1 MLFSLRGWN
10 RSVAGRRLG
19 RAVTV
24 VATAVLVAGLAACG
38 GKDGEAASGPDVPPS
53 ADKPASREEAARFL
67 TQATFGPR
75 TADVDYLMQKGLSAW
90 ITEQQLLAGVGHQA
104 YWDAEDAR
112 LKAIDPDNAA
122 GNREVFDSFY
132 IGALS
137 SNAQLRQRVA
147 YVLSQIFVISLQD
160 PTLAGIPRGVAS
172 YMDVLN
178 QHAFGNYRDLLEA
191 VSTHPMMGIYLTHL
205 RNRKEDP
212 ARGRVPD
219 ENYARE
225 VMQLFS
231 IGLFELNPDGTVR
244 QAGGVDLETYTA
256 DDIAGLAKVFTGWSW
271 AGPDKTDARFNEN
284 NSARDPNRHVLPMQN
299 YPQFHSVS
307 QKSFLGV
314 TIAPQGTADGDASLK
329 TALDR
334 LFNHPNVGPFI
345 GKQLIQRLVTSN
357 PSPAYVGRV
366 AAVFA
371 DNGQGVRG
379 DLGAVVRAVLLDAEA
394 RDLDVAAGPTFGKM
408 REPVM
413 RLTAYLR
420 AFDATS
426 DSGRFLIG
434 TTDNVDNSLGQ
445 TPMRA
450 PSVFNFFRPGFVPQG
465 TRSGDQNLAVPEM
478 QITHESSVVGYTNF
492 MRGVVQNGV
501 GQRGLDNSATRNDV
515 QANIN
520 ALLALA
526 DQPAELVALVDQRL
540 TYGQMN
546 ADLKAAIEAA
556 VASVAIPA
564 PTGSNQAN
572 IDTAKSNRA
581 RIALTLAL
589 ASPEYIV
596 QK

>member
-1 MLFSLRGWN
+1 MLFLLKRERQYGPAAWRGA
-10 RSVAGRRLG
+10 RHAM
-19 RAVTV
+19 AVIG
-24 VATAVLVAGLAACG
+24 LVALAACG
-38 GKDGEAASGPDVPPS
+38 GGKDDPAPDTGVPPS
-53 ADKPASREEAARFL
+53 ADKPASRAEAARFL

-75 TADVDYLMQKGLSAW
+75 SADVDRVMQQGMTSW
-90 ITEQQLLAGVGHQA
+90 IVEQQQLPGVAHQA

-112 LKAIDPDNAA
+112 IKAANPDSAA
-122 GNREVFDSFY
+122 GTREVLDSFY
-132 IGALS
+132 IGALG

-160 PTLAGIPRGVAS
+160 PALAALPRGVAS

-191 VSTHPMMGIYLTHL
+191 VSKHPMMGLYLTHL

-225 VMQLFS
+225 IMQLFS
-231 IGLFELNPDGTVR
+231 IGLFELNPDGSVR
-244 QAGGVDLETYTA
+244 QAGGTDLETYTA

-284 NSARDPNRHVLPMQN
+284 SSARDPNRHVLPMQN

-307 QKSFLGV
+307 QKAFLG
-314 TIAPQGTADGDASLK
+314 TIIAAQGTADGDASLEV
-329 TALDR
+329 ALDR

-357 PSPAYVGRV
+357 PSPAYVQRV
-366 AAVFA
+366 SQVFA
-371 DNGQGVRG
+371 DNGSGVRG
-379 DLGAVVRAVLLDAEA
+379 DLGAVVRAVLLDPEA
-394 RDLDVAAGPTFGKM
+394 RSLDKLDDPTFGKM

-434 TTDNVDNSLGQ
+434 ATDSVESSLGQ
-445 TPMRA
+445 SPMRA

-478 QITHESSVVGYTNF
+478 QITDESSVVGYTNF
-492 MRGVVQNGV
+492 MRNAVQNGV
-501 GQRGLDNSATRNDV
+501 GLRGLDNAASRNDV
-515 QANIN
+515 QIN
-520 ALLALA
+520 MAPLLALA
-526 DQPAELVALVDQRL
+526 GEPADLVALVDERL

-556 VASVAIPA
+556 VASVVVPA
-564 PTGSNQAN
+564 PNGSNQAN
-572 IDTAKSNRA
+572 IDTARANRV
-581 RIALTLAL
+581 RIALTLAV
-589 ASPEYIV
+589 ASPEYVI

>member
-1 MLFSLRGWN
+1 MLFLLKRERQYGPAAWRGA
-10 RSVAGRRLG
+10 RHAM
-19 RAVTV
+19 
-24 VATAVLVAGLAACG
+24 AVLGLVALAACG
-38 GKDGEAASGPDVPPS
+38 GGKDDPAPDTGVPPS
-53 ADKPASREEAARFL
+53 ADKPASRAEAARFL

-75 TADVDYLMQKGLSAW
+75 TADVDRVMQQGMTSW
-90 ITEQQLLAGVGHQA
+90 VIEQQQLPGVAHQA

-112 LKAIDPDNAA
+112 IKAANPDSAA
-122 GNREVFDSFY
+122 GTREVLDSFY
-132 IGALS
+132 IGALG

-147 YVLSQIFVISLQD
+147 YVLSQIFVVSLQD
-160 PTLAGIPRGVAS
+160 PALAALPRGVAS

-191 VSTHPMMGIYLTHL
+191 VSKHPMMGLYLTHL

-225 VMQLFS
+225 IMQLFS
-231 IGLFELNPDGTVR
+231 IGLFELNPDGSVR
-244 QAGGVDLETYTA
+244 QAGGTDLETYTA

-271 AGPDKTDARFNEN
+271 AGADKTDARFNEN

-307 QKSFLGV
+307 QKAFLG
-314 TIAPQGTADGDASLK
+314 TIIAAQGTADGDASLEV
-329 TALDR
+329 ALDR

-357 PSPAYVGRV
+357 PSPAYVQRV
-366 AAVFA
+366 SQVFA
-371 DNGQGVRG
+371 DNGSGVRG

-394 RDLDVAAGPTFGKM
+394 RSLDKLDDPTFGKM

-434 TTDNVDNSLGQ
+434 ATDSVETSLGQ
-445 TPMRA
+445 SPMRA

-478 QITHESSVVGYTNF
+478 QITDESSVVGYTNF
-492 MRGVVQNGV
+492 MRNAVQNGV
-501 GQRGLDNSATRNDV
+501 GLRGLDNAASRNDV
-515 QANIN
+515 QIN
-520 ALLALA
+520 MAPLLALA
-526 DQPAELVALVDQRL
+526 GQPAELVALVDERL

-556 VASVAIPA
+556 VASVAVPA
-564 PTGSNQAN
+564 PNGSNQAN
-572 IDTAKSNRA
+572 IDTARANRV
-581 RIALTLAL
+581 RIALTLAV
-589 ASPEYIV
+589 ASPEYII

>member
-1 MLFSLRGWN
+1 MLFLLKRERQYGPAAWRGA
-10 RSVAGRRLG
+10 RHAM
-19 RAVTV
+19 
-24 VATAVLVAGLAACG
+24 AVLGLVALAACG
-38 GKDGEAASGPDVPPS
+38 GGKDDPAPDTGVPPS
-53 ADKPASREEAARFL
+53 ADKPASRAEAARFL

-75 TADVDYLMQKGLSAW
+75 TADVDRVMQQGMTSW
-90 ITEQQLLAGVGHQA
+90 VIEQQQLPGVAHQA

-112 LKAIDPDNAA
+112 IKAANPDSAA
-122 GNREVFDSFY
+122 GTREVVDSFY
-132 IGALS
+132 IGALG

-160 PTLAGIPRGVAS
+160 PALAALPRGVAS

-191 VSTHPMMGIYLTHL
+191 VSKHPMMGLYLTHL

-225 VMQLFS
+225 IMQLFS
-231 IGLFELNPDGTVR
+231 IGLFELNPDGSVR
-244 QAGGVDLETYTA
+244 QSGGTDLETYSA
-256 DDIAGLAKVFTGWSW
+256 EDIAGLAKVFTGWSW
-271 AGPDKTDARFNEN
+271 AGADKTDARFNEN

-307 QKSFLGV
+307 QKAFLG
-314 TIAPQGTADGDASLK
+314 TIIAAQGTADGDASLEV
-329 TALDR
+329 ALDR

-357 PSPAYVGRV
+357 PSPAYVQRV
-366 AAVFA
+366 SQAFA
-371 DNGQGVRG
+371 DNGSGVRG

-394 RDLDVAAGPTFGKM
+394 RSLDKLDDPTFGKM

-434 TTDNVDNSLGQ
+434 TTDSVETSLGQ

-478 QITHESSVVGYTNF
+478 QITDESSVVGYTNF
-492 MRGVVQNGV
+492 MRNAVQNGV
-501 GQRGLDNSATRNDV
+501 GLRGLDNAASRNDV
-515 QANIN
+515 QIN
-520 ALLALA
+520 MAPLLALA
-526 DQPAELVALVDQRL
+526 GEPADLVALVDERL

-564 PTGSNQAN
+564 PNGSNQAN
-572 IDTAKSNRA
+572 IDTARANRV
-581 RIALTLAL
+581 RIALTLAV
-589 ASPEYIV
+589 ASPEYII

>member
-1 MLFSLRGWN
+1 MLFLLKRERQYGPAAWRGA
-10 RSVAGRRLG
+10 RHAM
-19 RAVTV
+19 
-24 VATAVLVAGLAACG
+24 AVLGLVALAACG
-38 GKDGEAASGPDVPPS
+38 GGKDDPAPDTGVPPS
-53 ADKPASREEAARFL
+53 ADKPASRAEAARFL

-75 TADVDYLMQKGLSAW
+75 TADVDRVMQQGMTSW
-90 ITEQQLLAGVGHQA
+90 VIEQQQLPGVAHQA

-112 LKAIDPDNAA
+112 IKAANPDSAA
-122 GNREVFDSFY
+122 GTREVVDSFY
-132 IGALS
+132 IGALG

-160 PTLAGIPRGVAS
+160 PALAALPRGVAS

-191 VSTHPMMGIYLTHL
+191 VSKHPMMGLYLTHL

-225 VMQLFS
+225 IMQLFS
-231 IGLFELNPDGTVR
+231 IGLFELNPDGSVR
-244 QAGGVDLETYTA
+244 QSGGTDLETYSA
-256 DDIAGLAKVFTGWSW
+256 EDIAGLAKVFTGWSW
-271 AGPDKTDARFNEN
+271 AGADKTDARFNEN

-307 QKSFLGV
+307 QKAFLG
-314 TIAPQGTADGDASLK
+314 TIIAAQGTADGDASLEV
-329 TALDR
+329 ALDR

-357 PSPAYVGRV
+357 PSPAYVQRV
-366 AAVFA
+366 SQAFA
-371 DNGQGVRG
+371 DNGGGVRG

-394 RDLDVAAGPTFGKM
+394 RSLDKLDDPTFGKM

-434 TTDNVDNSLGQ
+434 TTDSVETSLGQ

-478 QITHESSVVGYTNF
+478 QITDESSVVGYTNF
-492 MRGVVQNGV
+492 MRNAVQNGV
-501 GQRGLDNSATRNDV
+501 GLRGLDNAASRNDV
-515 QANIN
+515 QIN
-520 ALLALA
+520 MAPLLALA
-526 DQPAELVALVDQRL
+526 GEPAELVALVDERL

-556 VASVAIPA
+556 VASVAVPA
-564 PTGSNQAN
+564 PNGSNQAN
-572 IDTAKSNRA
+572 IDTARANRV
-581 RIALTLAL
+581 RIALTLAV
-589 ASPEYIV
+589 ASPEYII

>member
-1 MLFSLRGWN
+1 MWLPLIRL
-10 RSVAGRRLG
+10 AGSRAWPRVRLG
-19 RAVTV
+19 
-24 VATAVLVAGLAACG
+24 VAWVALAAVLVACG
-38 GKDGEAASGPDVPPS
+38 GKGGDADAGSGVPPS
-53 ADKPASREEAARFL
+53 ADKPGSRAEAARFL
-67 TQATFGPR
+67 TQASFGPR
-75 TADVDYLMQKGLSAW
+75 TADVDALMQKGMTSW
-90 ITEQQLLAGVGHQA
+90 INEQMQVPGVDHLA
-104 YWDAEDAR
+104 YWDAADAAI
-112 LKAIDPDNAA
+112 KAVSPDAAA
-122 GNREVFDSFY
+122 GTREVLDSFY
-132 IGALS
+132 IGALQ

-147 YVLSQIFVISLQD
+147 YAWSQIFVISLQD
-160 PTLAGIPRGVAS
+160 ATLANLPRGVAS

-178 QHAFGNYRDLLEA
+178 QRAFGNYRDLLEA

-231 IGLFELNPDGTVR
+231 IGLFELNPDGSVR
-244 QAGGVDLETYTA
+244 QSGGADLETYTA

-284 NSARDPNRHVLPMQN
+284 TSARDPNRHVLPMQN

-307 QKSFLGV
+307 QKNFLG
-314 TIAPQGTADGDASLK
+314 TSIEPQGSANGEASLK
-329 TALDR
+329 IALDR

-357 PSPAYVGRV
+357 PSPGYVQRV
-366 AAVFA
+366 AAAFA

-379 DLGAVVRAVLLDAEA
+379 DLGAVVRAVLLDTEA
-394 RDLDVAAGPTFGKM
+394 RDLARLDDPAFGKL
-408 REPVM
+408 REPVL

-434 TTDNVDNSLGQ
+434 ATDSVDTSLGQ
-445 TPMRA
+445 TAMRA
-450 PSVFNFFRPGFVPQG
+450 PSVFNFYRPGFVPQG
-465 TRSGDQNLAVPEM
+465 TRAGDQDLAVPEM

-501 GQRGLDNSATRNDV
+501 GLRGLDNSATRNDV
-515 QANIN
+515 QADL
-520 ALLALA
+520 APLLALA
-526 DQPAELVALVDQRL
+526 DQPADLVNQVDERL
-540 TYGQMN
+540 TCGQMN
-546 ADLKAAIEAA
+546 AALKSAIQAA
-556 VASVAIPA
+556 VSSVAIPA
-564 PTGSNQAN
+564 ATGSNQAA
-572 IDTAKSNRA
+572 IDTARGNRA

-589 ASPEYIV
+589 ASPEFIV
-596 QK
+596 QR

>member
-1 MLFSLRGWN
+1 MLFLLKRKRQYGPAAWRGA
-10 RSVAGRRLG
+10 RH
-19 RAVTV
+19 AV
-24 VATAVLVAGLAACG
+24 AVLSLVALAACG
-38 GKDGEAASGPDVPPS
+38 GKDDSAPDAGVPPS
-53 ADKPASREEAARFL
+53 ADKPASRAEAARFL

-75 TADVDYLMQKGLSAW
+75 SADVDRVMQQGMTSW
-90 ITEQQLLAGVGHQA
+90 IVEQQQLPGVAHQA

-112 LKAIDPDNAA
+112 IKAANPDSAA
-122 GNREVFDSFY
+122 GTREVVDSFY
-132 IGALS
+132 IGALG

-160 PTLAGIPRGVAS
+160 PALAALPRGVAS

-191 VSTHPMMGIYLTHL
+191 VSKHPMMGLYLTHL

-225 VMQLFS
+225 IMQLFS
-231 IGLFELNPDGTVR
+231 IGLFELNPDGSVR
-244 QAGGVDLETYTA
+244 QSGGTDLETYSA
-256 DDIAGLAKVFTGWSW
+256 EDIAGLEKVFTGWSW
-271 AGPDKTDARFNEN
+271 AGADKTDARFNEN
-284 NSARDPNRHVLPMQN
+284 SSARDPNRHVLPMQN

-307 QKSFLGV
+307 QKAFLGT
-314 TIAPQGTADGDASLK
+314 TIAAQGTADGDASLEV
-329 TALDR
+329 ALDR

-357 PSPAYVGRV
+357 PSPAYVQRV
-366 AAVFA
+366 SQVFA
-371 DNGQGVRG
+371 DNGSGVRG

-394 RDLDVAAGPTFGKM
+394 RSLDKLDDPTFGKM

-434 TTDNVDNSLGQ
+434 TTDSVETSLGQ

-478 QITHESSVVGYTNF
+478 QITDESSVVGYTNF
-492 MRGVVQNGV
+492 MRNAVQNGV
-501 GQRGLDNSATRNDV
+501 GLRGLDNAAPRNDV
-515 QANIN
+515 QIN
-520 ALLALA
+520 MAPLLALA
-526 DQPAELVALVDQRL
+526 GEPAELVALVDERL

-556 VASVAIPA
+556 VASVAVPA
-564 PTGSNQAN
+564 PNGSNQAN
-572 IDTAKSNRA
+572 IDTARANRV
-581 RIALTLAL
+581 RIALTLAV
-589 ASPEYIV
+589 ASPEYII

>member
-1 MLFSLRGWN
+1 MQMLSLLKG
-10 RSVAGRRLG
+10 AGRPAAWRG
-19 RAVTV
+19 VRHAMV
-24 VATAVLVAGLAACG
+24 VIGLAVLAGCGG
-38 GKDGEAASGPDVPPS
+38 GKDGGSSDPGVPPS
-53 ADKPASREEAARFL
+53 DDKPASRAEAARFL
-67 TQATFGPR
+67 TQASFGPR
-75 TADVDYLMQKGLSAW
+75 AADVDYVMGKGLSAW
-90 ITEQQLLAGVGHQA
+90 ITEQQQLPGVGHQA

-112 LKAIDPDNAA
+112 IKAADPDGGA
-122 GNREVFDSFY
+122 GTREVLDSFY

-147 YVLSQIFVISLQD
+147 YTLSQIFVISLQD
-160 PTLAGIPRGVAS
+160 PTLATLPRGVAS
-172 YMDVLN
+172 YMDMLN
-178 QHAFGNYRDLLEA
+178 RHAFGNYRELLQA

-225 VMQLFS
+225 IMQLFS
-231 IGLFELNPDGTVR
+231 IGLFELHPDGTVR

-256 DDIAGLAKVFTGWSW
+256 DDIAGLAPVFTGWSW
-271 AGPDKTDARFNEN
+271 AGPDRSDARFNEN
-284 NSARDPNRHVLPMQN
+284 SSARDPDRHVQPMQN
-299 YPQFHSVS
+299 YPRFHSVS
-307 QKSFLGV
+307 AKTFLGT
-314 TIAPQGTADGDASLK
+314 TIAAQATADGEASLQV
-329 TALDR
+329 ALDR

-357 PSPAYVGRV
+357 PSPAYVQRV
-366 AAVFA
+366 ATVFA
-371 DNGQGVRG
+371 DNGSGVRG
-379 DLGAVVRAVLLDAEA
+379 DLGAVVRAVLLDPEA
-394 RDLDVAAGPTFGKM
+394 RDPAALADPAFGKL
-408 REPVM
+408 REPVL

-434 TTDNVDNSLGQ
+434 TTDNVDTSLGQ

-465 TRSGDQNLAVPEM
+465 TRSGDRNLAVPEM

-492 MRGVVQNGV
+492 MRNVVQNGV
-501 GQRGLDNSATRNDV
+501 GQRGLDNTAARNDV
-515 QANIN
+515 QIN
-520 ALLALA
+520 PAALLALA
-526 DQPAELVALVDQRL
+526 GQPAELVALVDQRL
-540 TYGQMN
+540 TCGQMN
-546 ADLKAAIEAA
+546 AALKSIIETA

-564 PTGSNQAN
+564 ASGSNQAA
-572 IDTAKSNRA
+572 IDTARTNRV

-589 ASPEYIV
+589 ASPEFIV

>member
-1 MLFSLRGWN
+1 MLFLLKRERQYGPAAWRGA
-10 RSVAGRRLG
+10 RHAM
-19 RAVTV
+19 
-24 VATAVLVAGLAACG
+24 AVLGLVALAACG
-38 GKDGEAASGPDVPPS
+38 GGKDDPAPDTGVPPS
-53 ADKPASREEAARFL
+53 ADKPASRAEAARFL

-75 TADVDYLMQKGLSAW
+75 TADVDRVMQQGMTSW
-90 ITEQQLLAGVGHQA
+90 IVEQQQLPGVAHQA

-112 LKAIDPDNAA
+112 IKAANPDSAA
-122 GNREVFDSFY
+122 GTREVVDSFY
-132 IGALS
+132 IGALG

-160 PTLAGIPRGVAS
+160 PALAALPRGVAS

-191 VSTHPMMGIYLTHL
+191 VSKHPMMGLYLTHL

-225 VMQLFS
+225 IMQLFS
-231 IGLFELNPDGTVR
+231 IGLFELNPDGSVR
-244 QAGGVDLETYTA
+244 QAGGTDLETYTA

-271 AGPDKTDARFNEN
+271 AGADKTDARFNEN
-284 NSARDPNRHVLPMQN
+284 SSARDPNRHVLPMQN

-307 QKSFLGV
+307 QKAFLG
-314 TIAPQGTADGDASLK
+314 TIIAAQGTADGDASLEV
-329 TALDR
+329 ALDR

-357 PSPAYVGRV
+357 PSPAYVQRV
-366 AAVFA
+366 SQVFA
-371 DNGQGVRG
+371 DNGSGVRG

-394 RDLDVAAGPTFGKM
+394 RSLDKLDDPTFGKM

-434 TTDNVDNSLGQ
+434 ATDSVETSLGQ
-445 TPMRA
+445 SPMRA

-478 QITHESSVVGYTNF
+478 QITDESSVVGYTNF
-492 MRGVVQNGV
+492 MRNAVQNGV
-501 GQRGLDNSATRNDV
+501 GLRGLDNAASRNDV
-515 QANIN
+515 QIN
-520 ALLALA
+520 MAPLLALA
-526 DQPAELVALVDQRL
+526 GEPAELVALVDERL

-546 ADLKAAIEAA
+546 ADLKAAIAAA

-564 PTGSNQAN
+564 PNGSNQAN
-572 IDTAKSNRA
+572 IDTARANRV
-581 RIALTLAL
+581 RIALTLAV
-589 ASPEYIV
+589 ASPEYII

>member
-1 MLFSLRGWN
+1 MLFLLKRKRQYGPAAWRGA
-10 RSVAGRRLG
+10 RH
-19 RAVTV
+19 AV
-24 VATAVLVAGLAACG
+24 AVLGLVVLAACG
-38 GKDGEAASGPDVPPS
+38 GKDDAAPDAGVPPS
-53 ADKPASREEAARFL
+53 ADKPTSRAEAARFL

-75 TADVDYLMQKGLSAW
+75 NADVDRLMQQGMTSW
-90 ITEQQLLAGVGHQA
+90 IIEQQQLPGVAHQA

-112 LKAIDPDNAA
+112 IKAANADSAA
-122 GNREVFDSFY
+122 GTREVLDSFY
-132 IGALS
+132 IGALG

-160 PTLAGIPRGVAS
+160 PALASLPRGVAS

-178 QHAFGNYRDLLEA
+178 QHAFGNYRSLLEA
-191 VSTHPMMGIYLTHL
+191 VSKHPMMGIYLTHL

-212 ARGRVPD
+212 VRGRVPD

-225 VMQLFS
+225 IMQLFS
-231 IGLFELNPDGTVR
+231 IGLFELNLDGSVR

-271 AGPDKTDARFNEN
+271 AGADKSDARFNEN
-284 NSARDPNRHVLPMQN
+284 SSARDPNRHVLPMQN

-307 QKSFLGV
+307 QKTFLGT
-314 TIAPQGTADGDASLK
+314 TIAAQGTADGDASLEV
-329 TALDR
+329 ALDR

-357 PSPAYVGRV
+357 PSPAYVQRV
-366 AAVFA
+366 AQVFA
-371 DNGQGVRG
+371 DNGSGERG

-394 RDLDVAAGPTFGKM
+394 RSLDNLEDPTFGKM

-434 TTDNVDNSLGQ
+434 ATDSVESSLGQ
-445 TPMRA
+445 SPMRA

-465 TRSGDQNLAVPEM
+465 TRAGDQDLAVPEM
-478 QITHESSVVGYTNF
+478 QITDESSVVGYTNF
-492 MRGVVQNGV
+492 MRNTVQNGV
-501 GQRGLDNSATRNDV
+501 GLRGLDNAASRNDV
-515 QANIN
+515 QIN
-520 ALLALA
+520 MAPLLALA
-526 DQPAELVALVDQRL
+526 EQPAELVALVDERL

-546 ADLKAAIEAA
+546 TDLKAAIEAA
-556 VASVAIPA
+556 VASVAVPA
-564 PTGSNQAN
+564 PNGSNQAN
-572 IDTAKSNRA
+572 IDTARTNRV
-581 RIALTLAL
+581 RIALTLAV
-589 ASPEYIV
+589 ASPEYII

>member
-1 MLFSLRGWN
+1 
-10 RSVAGRRLG
+10 
-19 RAVTV
+19 
-24 VATAVLVAGLAACG
+24 
-38 GKDGEAASGPDVPPS
+38 
-53 ADKPASREEAARFL
+53 
-67 TQATFGPR
+67 
-75 TADVDYLMQKGLSAW
+75 
-90 ITEQQLLAGVGHQA
+90 
-104 YWDAEDAR
+104 
-112 LKAIDPDNAA
+112 
-122 GNREVFDSFY
+122 
-132 IGALS
+132 
-137 SNAQLRQRVA
+137 
-147 YVLSQIFVISLQD
+147 
-160 PTLAGIPRGVAS
+160 
-172 YMDVLN
+172 
-178 QHAFGNYRDLLEA
+178 
-191 VSTHPMMGIYLTHL
+191 MMGLYLTHL

-225 VMQLFS
+225 IMQLFS
-231 IGLFELNPDGTVR
+231 IGLFELNPDGSVR
-244 QAGGVDLETYTA
+244 QAGGTDLETYTA

-271 AGPDKTDARFNEN
+271 AGADKTDARFNEN

-307 QKSFLGV
+307 QKAFLG
-314 TIAPQGTADGDASLK
+314 TIIAAQGTADGDASLEV
-329 TALDR
+329 ALDR

-357 PSPAYVGRV
+357 PSPAYVQRV
-366 AAVFA
+366 SQAFA
-371 DNGQGVRG
+371 DNGGGVRG

-394 RDLDVAAGPTFGKM
+394 RSLDKLDDPTFGKM

-434 TTDNVDNSLGQ
+434 TTDSVETSLGQ

-478 QITHESSVVGYTNF
+478 QITDESSVVGYTNF
-492 MRGVVQNGV
+492 MRNAVQNGV
-501 GQRGLDNSATRNDV
+501 GLRGLDNAAPRNDV
-515 QANIN
+515 QIN
-520 ALLALA
+520 MAPLLALA
-526 DQPAELVALVDQRL
+526 GEPAELVALVDERL

-556 VASVAIPA
+556 VASVAVPA
-564 PTGSNQAN
+564 PNGSNQAN
-572 IDTAKSNRA
+572 IDTARTNRV
-581 RIALTLAL
+581 RIALTLAV
-589 ASPEYIV
+589 ASPEYVI